1 MAIDFKTTGLREFEQ
16 ALSKYEAASSKTRD
30 EVLEHR
36 ARNLAFAL
44 HAASARVA
52 RATKKRI
59 MKTPANRM
67 RVRGGDKRSKRQE
80 KARRMFA
87 AGFVAAGYIPAIRSL
102 KSFGSVN
109 TVADV
114 GNPKGGV
121 RRGKDYIEIYN
132 AQPGAVEAEKKWDIE
147 AKALRGQVRDMER
160 YMARKMR
167 KDAERFGG

>member
-1 MAIDFKTTGLREFEQ
+1 MAIEFQTTGLREFEQ
-16 ALSKYEAASSKTRD
+16 ALSKYEAVSSKTRS

-52 RATKKRI
+52 RATKRRI
-59 MKTPANRM
+59 LKVPASRM
-67 RVRGGDKRSKRQE
+67 RVHGNDKRSQRQE

-87 AGFVAAGYIPAIRSL
+87 AGFVATGYIPALRQFVS
-102 KSFGSVN
+102 SGGVN

-121 RRGKDYIEIYN
+121 RRGRDYIEIYN
-132 AQPGAVEAEKKWDIE
+132 AQPGAIEAERKWAIE
-147 AKALRGQVRDMER
+147 SKALRGQVRDMER
-160 YMARKMR
+160 YLARKMR
-167 KDAERFGG
+167 RDAERFGR